1 MATRRSTNTRGSRE
15 KESRGS
21 RKEGNGLISIGGLW
35 VGKDDMRDI
44 EFEDGDYYK
53 GSIGRKPDDSGVTDI
68 DRLKEILDG
77 LGDTQTL
84 NVLAFYNNRSEN
96 DKKNPVFRLC
106 ISVFTPGENG
116 KRGSRRK

>member
-21 RKEGNGLISIGGLW
+21 RRDSGLIQIGGLW
-35 VGKDDMRDI
+35 VGKDEMRDVGL
-44 EFEDGDYYK
+44 EDGDYYK
-53 GSIGRKPDDSGVTDI
+53 GSIGRRPDGSGVTDI

-77 LGDTQTL
+77 LGDEQTL
-84 NVLAFYNNRSEN
+84 NVLAFYNTRSEN
-96 DKKNPVFRLC
+96 DKKNPTFRLC